1 MSKVCW
7 EDSVPPADPQ
17 RKKGGDA
24 RGILL
29 LGTVVNGWHDLK
41 QGGRATR
48 TVQGR
53 YSAAPKF

>member
-1 MSKVCW
+1 M
-7 EDSVPPADPQ
+7 PPTDPQ

-48 TVQGR
+48 TVQSR